1 MARVGFAVT
10 SILTASVL
18 LESTTGL
25 LDAGYTVASAGVF
38 FVYIALSAALVF
50 INIAVERLYKEQR
63 YRAVTRLETAA
74 RVMYPE
80 ICQAK
85 IAFFAARYGA

>member
-63 YRAVTRLETAA
+63 YRAVTRLDTA

-85 IAFFAARYGA
+85 IAFFAGRYGA